1 MNYAVEELEEDVHP
15 RHKTLAEQRRLK
27 LRDVKYVYK
36 KSPSNLDF
44 QLIWIRFSLV
54 THSIPACYKSEWK
67 RGLNGGQLS
76 PSKASTKHHLDLN

>member
-36 KSPSNLDF
+36 KEVPLIYISNLYGF
-44 QLIWIRFSLV
+44 
-54 THSIPACYKSEWK
+54 
-67 RGLNGGQLS
+67 
-76 PSKASTKHHLDLN
+76 ASHL